1 MTDGSVLAAALHTS
15 GPLAMVMAGLTMGS
29 HQGRHGLSEATEDYL
44 EKFWELID
52 GVLNVVLFALMS
64 IEMLVFRIKDQY
76 LGAGL
81 TAAVLLLARLVS
93 VSIPLS
99 LLRARRELALV
110 REA

>member
-1 MTDGSVLAAALHTS
+1 
-15 GPLAMVMAGLTMGS
+15 MAGLIVDS

-44 EKFWELID
+44 DKFWELID
-52 GVLNVVLFALMS
+52 GVLNAVMFVLMGL
-64 IEMLVFRIKDQY
+64 EMLVFRIKSQY

-81 TAAVLLLARLVS
+81 AAAVLLLSRLAS

-99 LLRARRELALV
+99 FLRAQRELALV